1 MQKLKEEI
9 QELYQNYIIFKIK
22 LNKESDSAKDKES
35 LLNKMEGEQ
44 LENIY
49 KDLMLKAGQLNFNLQ
64 QLVILIETYIKLED
78 NNLPAEIKEFY
89 KEVRSSYNT
98 TPLFVLDNEEI
109 VSTDEDYLNSSRK
122 ELDNS
127 QIIKMLSASN

>member
-1 MQKLKEEI
+1 MK
-9 QELYQNYIIFKIK
+9 
-22 LNKESDSAKDKES
+22 
-35 LLNKMEGEQ
+35 GEQ
-44 LENIY
+44 LKNAY

>member
-9 QELYQNYIIFKIK
+9 QDLYQNYIIFKIK

-109 VSTDEDYLNSSRK
+109 VSTDEDYLNSARK
-122 ELDNS
+122 ELDNN

>member
-9 QELYQNYIIFKIK
+9 QDLYQNYKIFKIK

-78 NNLPAEIKEFY
+78 NNLPVEIKEFY

-122 ELDNS
+122 ELDNN

>member
-9 QELYQNYIIFKIK
+9 QDLYQNYKIFEIK
-22 LNKESDSAKDKES
+22 LNKESDSAKDKKS

-44 LENIY
+44 LKNAY

-109 VSTDEDYLNSSRK
+109 VSTDEDYLNSARK
-122 ELDNS
+122 ELDNN

>member
-35 LLNKMEGEQ
+35 LLNKMKGEQ
-44 LENIY
+44 LKNAY

>member
-35 LLNKMEGEQ
+35 LLNKMKGEQ
-44 LENIY
+44 LKNAY

-127 QIIKMLSASN
+127 QIIKMLSAYN

>member
-9 QELYQNYIIFKIK
+9 QDLYQNYKIFEIK

-35 LLNKMEGEQ
+35 LLNKMEEEQ
-44 LENIY
+44 LKNAY

-109 VSTDEDYLNSSRK
+109 VSTDEDYLNSARK
-122 ELDNS
+122 ELDNN